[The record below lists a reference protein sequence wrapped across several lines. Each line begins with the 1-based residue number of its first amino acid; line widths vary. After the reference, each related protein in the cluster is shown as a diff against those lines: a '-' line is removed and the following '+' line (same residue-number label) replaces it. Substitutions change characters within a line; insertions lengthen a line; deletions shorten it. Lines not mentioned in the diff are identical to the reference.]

1 MLVIAVSGRVGY
13 FFMFFW
19 WLNILELLV
28 EGNVVSEVE

>member
-13 FFMFFW
+13 FLCFW